1 MLFTF
6 FVYFFGRFCQGNV
19 TLQWGEKGLGLWI
32 IISETGTSPPLNNAE
47 VWAKWMKMIFLEG
60 GGMQHCWV
68 GDGVKKLSVELDS
81 YVYNLLERVF
91 QTVPSS
97 FDLHCICSF
106 DAENVKLL
114 WFVPFSLH

>member
-1 MLFTF
+1 MLLTF

-32 IISETGTSPPLNNAE
+32 IISKTGTSPPLNNAE
-47 VWAKWMKMIFLEG
+47 VWAKWVEMIFWRG
-60 GGMQHCWV
+60 GDATLLV

>member
-1 MLFTF
+1 MLLTF

-32 IISETGTSPPLNNAE
+32 IISKPGTSPPLNNAE
-47 VWAKWMKMIFLEG
+47 VWAKWVEMIFWRG

-81 YVYNLLERVF
+81 YVIIY
-91 QTVPSS
+91 
-97 FDLHCICSF
+97 
-106 DAENVKLL
+106 
-114 WFVPFSLH
+114 

>member
-32 IISETGTSPPLNNAE
+32 IISKTGTSPPLNNAE
-47 VWAKWMKMIFLEG
+47 VWAKWVEMIFWRG
-60 GGMQHCWV
+60 GDATLLV

-81 YVYNLLERVF
+81 YVIIYLKEFFKLSQVLLTSIAF
-91 QTVPSS
+91 
-97 FDLHCICSF
+97 CSF

>member
-1 MLFTF
+1 MGEND
-6 FVYFFGRFCQGNV
+6 FFG
-19 TLQWGEKGLGLWI
+19 
-32 IISETGTSPPLNNAE
+32 
-47 VWAKWMKMIFLEG
+47 G

-81 YVYNLLERVF
+81 YVIIYLKEFFKLSQVLLTSIAF
-91 QTVPSS
+91 
-97 FDLHCICSF
+97 CSF